1 MRVASAGLYFQ
12 VLDAIGRN
20 QSDIARLQLQVATGK
35 RILQPAD
42 DPFGAT
48 RSMQLNN
55 AVNQLAQYQDNG
67 VRAGQR
73 LGLEDSTL
81 GQVVDALQ
89 RVRELAIEANNDSQT
104 DETRGYIATEI
115 EQLKAQIVE
124 LANST
129 DGEGG
134 FLFGGYR
141 SDTQPFV
148 QDASGVSYLGDQGQR
163 MIQIGPSRQVADGDP
178 GSDVFMAIP
187 NGNGTFA
194 VSANPANTGTGIADA
209 GTVTD
214 TSQWDGG
221 SYTIVFT
228 TPTDYEVRD
237 SANAVVTSG
246 TFTPDSGQVIAF
258 RGIEVGIDGAPAA
271 GDTFQVE
278 PSSNEDL
285 FSTLQEFV
293 DALRTGAVDDV
304 SEAKLHN
311 RMNGVLSNIDQAF
324 SNLSEVRATVGT
336 RLNAVDDQA
345 DVNSQYS
352 ILLQSNVGDIDNVD
366 MAQTISQLDLKL
378 TTLQA
383 SEQAFVAVQRL
394 SLFNYL

>member
-20 QSDIARLQLQVATGK
+20 QSEIARLQLQVATGK
-35 RILQPAD
+35 RILTPAD

-48 RSMQLNN
+48 RSLQLNN
-55 AVNQLAQYQDNG
+55 AVNQLAQYQENG
-67 VRAGQR
+67 IRAGQR

-89 RVRELAIEANNDSQT
+89 RVHELAVQANNDSQT
-104 DETRGYIATEI
+104 NETRGYIATEI
-115 EQLKAQIVE
+115 EALMAQIVE
-124 LANST
+124 LANAT

-134 FLFGGYR
+134 YLFGGYR
-141 SDTQPFV
+141 SETQPFV
-148 QDASGVSYLGDQGQR
+148 FDANGVSYLGDQGRR

-178 GSDVFMAIP
+178 GSDVFLAIP

-194 VSANPANTGTGIADA
+194 VSANPANAGTGIADA
-209 GTVTD
+209 GSVTD
-214 TSQWDGG
+214 PAQWDGG
-221 SYTIVFT
+221 SYTITFT

-237 SANAVVTSG
+237 AANALVASG
-246 TFTPDSGQVIAF
+246 TFTPDSGQVVAF

-278 PSSNEDL
+278 PSTSVDL
-285 FSTLQEFV
+285 FATLQEFI

-304 SEAKLHN
+304 SEAQLHN
-311 RMNGVLSNIDQAF
+311 RLNGVMTNLDQAF
-324 SNLSEVRATVGT
+324 SRISEVRAGVGT
-336 RLNAVDDQA
+336 RLRAVDEQA
-345 DVNSQYS
+345 DMNTQYS
-352 ILLQSNVGDIDNVD
+352 ILLQSNVSDIDNVD
-366 MAQTISQLDLKL
+366 MVQAISELDLKL

-394 SLFNYL
+394 SLFDFL